1 MIINYPEKQKN
12 RIEAFGFDWFAQ
24 NHRNEYGN
32 KTYPK
37 KMSSKKEVDDY
48 VKFWKNCDGCKI
60 PMSIIEGPG
69 FYIAMSNTGT
79 ANIQAYYL
87 ADYDRKQIFMEYN
100 NYMHLCCGQ
109 PLYSN

>member
-1 MIINYPEKQKN
+1 MITNYTEKQKN
-12 RIEAFGFDWFAQ
+12 RIETFGFDWFAQ
-24 NHRNEYGN
+24 NHKNQYGN
-32 KTYPK
+32 KTHPK

-69 FYIAMSNTGT
+69 FYIAMSNTRT

-87 ADYDRKQIFMEYN
+87 ADYDRTQVYN
-100 NYMHLCCGQ
+100 AYHDYMHICCGQ
-109 PLYSN
+109 